1 MCFGRFVS
9 HAAQPNP
16 NQTENSTSKMRKDKE
31 VKKTTSSRVT
41 PTPYDGHGSISSETT
56 IMTREHHQDRRWTL
70 CIFDRRYES
79 RRRCCPQV
87 HRRPRDTEVLSS
99 VIQATSDDVGRF
111 FCIKSPI
118 RSFVPESVYNGKGG
132 NVPGMSD
139 DSLWHSKK

>member
-70 CIFDRRYES
+70 CIFDRTAMHVGKEMLPPG
-79 RRRCCPQV
+79 PQ
-87 HRRPRDTEVLSS
+87 RPRDTEVLSS

-118 RSFVPESVYNGKGG
+118 RSFVPELVYNVG
-132 NVPGMSD
+132 
-139 DSLWHSKK
+139 